1 MTDLQQ
7 RRNELEKSIGNPR
20 HPLHIDGLLVS
31 GSNLYKYAQ
40 NKLHEIVHVLVCCDA
55 L

>member
-31 GSNLYKYAQ
+31 GSNL
-40 NKLHEIVHVLVCCDA
+40 
-55 L
+55 